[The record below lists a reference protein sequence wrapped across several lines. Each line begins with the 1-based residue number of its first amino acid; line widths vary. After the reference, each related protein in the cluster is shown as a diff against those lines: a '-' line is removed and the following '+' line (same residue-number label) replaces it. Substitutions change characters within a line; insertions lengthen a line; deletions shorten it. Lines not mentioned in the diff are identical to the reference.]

1 MTVMPSLRVLLIDAQ
16 PESDAGIDWS
26 DLLAGTDVHLS
37 VMSSPSGAVA
47 MLREN
52 GEREHHLVVLGPD
65 LTDPAEVAGRLRRA
79 LAERPLVILT
89 RGATE
94 ELRHTLS
101 SPARLLGVRWT
112 LLDLESDRAEQR
124 LREVLAAVR
133 DRRRLRTTLG
143 RINTALSTQE
153 SARLSTIHRYTASQR
168 FLGDIVRQS
177 RDAIVATSPDGT
189 IVAWNLAA
197 EALFGLDRE
206 EAVGRHVTEI
216 GDEAWAA
223 MASSLP
229 FDLAR
234 SRGDHPTDELLDIRM
249 DGRDLEVTV
258 SVIEGGDPVA
268 DGMGLA
274 VRDVTERKGLQ
285 RQLAE
290 SRRLESLGVLA
301 GGIAHV
307 INNAL
312 TTVQGNAEYLLMTD
326 ADEGERAECLRDIR
340 RSVETATDLCGQM
353 IALGGREAYAPAP
366 ADLNRLVRGHESA
379 LRASLPRAADLKL
392 ELADALPSAH
402 LDERQVQRILENL
415 VENAGEALD
424 DDAGTVIV
432 RTRAGSWSLEDR
444 GHPERLD
451 ESAEGPFVEV
461 SVRDDGTGMDADTR
475 RRALE
480 PFVSTKFMG
489 RGLGL
494 PVVLGLTRSHGG
506 TVGIDSTPGEG
517 TEVRVRFPVRSGA
530 E

>member
-1 MTVMPSLRVLLIDAQ
+1 MPSLRVLFIDAQ

-37 VMSSPSGAVA
+37 VTSSPSRAVA

-65 LTDPAEVAGRLRRA
+65 LTDPADVAGRLRRA

-89 RGATE
+89 HGSTE
-94 ELRHTLS
+94 ELRHALS

-112 LLDLESDRAEQR
+112 LIDLESERAEQR
-124 LREVLAAVR
+124 LRAALAAVR
-133 DRRRLRTTLG
+133 DRHRLRTTLG
-143 RINTALSTQE
+143 RINTTLSSQE
-153 SARLSTIHRYTASQR
+153 PARLSTLHRYTVSQR
-168 FLGDIVRQS
+168 FLGNIVRQG

-197 EALFGLDRE
+197 ETLFGLDRD

-223 MASSLP
+223 MASSVP
-229 FDLAR
+229 FGIAGSGAAD
-234 SRGDHPTDELLDIRM
+234 PTSELIDIRM

-258 SVIEGGDPVA
+258 WVIEGDASAA
-268 DGMGLA
+268 DGIGLA
-274 VRDVTERKGLQ
+274 VRDVTERKGLE

-312 TTVQGNAEYLLMTD
+312 TTIRGNAEYLLMTGTD
-326 ADEGERAECLRDIR
+326 GGEQAECLRDIR
-340 RSVETATDLCGQM
+340 SSVEKATELCEQM
-353 IALGGREAYAPAP
+353 VALGGREAYAPARH
-366 ADLNRLVRGHESA
+366 DLNQLVRGHESA
-379 LRASLPRAADLKL
+379 LRASLPRGADLKL
-392 ELADALPSAH
+392 ELADALPSVH
-402 LDERQVQRILENL
+402 VDERQVQRILENL
-415 VENAGEALD
+415 VENAAEALD

-432 RTRAGSWSLEDR
+432 RTRAGSWSLEDGR
-444 GHPERLD
+444 HPERPD

-461 SVRDDGTGMDADTR
+461 SVRDDGAGMDADTR

-494 PVVLGLTRSHGG
+494 PVVLGLARSHGA

-517 TEVRVRFPVRSGA
+517 TEVRVRFPVRADA

>member
-1 MTVMPSLRVLLIDAQ
+1 MPSLRALLIAAQ

-26 DLLAGTDVHLS
+26 DLLAGTDIHLS
-37 VMSSPSGAVA
+37 VTSSPSRAVA

-52 GEREHHLVVLGPD
+52 GEPEHHLVVLGPD
-65 LTDPAEVAGRLRRA
+65 LADPAEVAGRLRRT

-89 RGATE
+89 HGSSD
-94 ELRHTLS
+94 ELRHSLS

-112 LLDLESDRAEQR
+112 VIDLDSERAEQR
-124 LREVLAAVR
+124 LCETLAAVR

-143 RINTALSTQE
+143 RINTTLSSQA
-153 SARLSTIHRYTASQR
+153 SAKLSPLHRYTASQR
-168 FLGDIVRQS
+168 FLGNIVRHG

-197 EALFGLDRE
+197 ETLFGLDRE
-206 EAVGRHVTEI
+206 EAVGRHVAEI
-216 GDEAWAA
+216 GDEAWTA

-229 FDLAR
+229 FDIAR
-234 SRGDHPTDELLDIRM
+234 SGGAERTNELIDIGM

-258 SVIEGGDPVA
+258 SVIEGGASVA
-268 DGMGLA
+268 AGLALA
-274 VRDVTERKGLQ
+274 VRDVTERKGLE

-290 SRRLESLGVLA
+290 SRRLESLGLLA

-326 ADEGERAECLRDIR
+326 TDEEERAEGLRDIR
-340 RSVETATDLCGQM
+340 RSVEKATDLCGQM
-353 IALGGREAYAPAP
+353 IALGGREAYAPAR
-366 ADLNRLVRGHESA
+366 ADLNELVRGHQSA
-379 LRASLPRAADLKL
+379 LRTSLPPGADLKL

-402 LDERQVQRILENL
+402 VDERQVQRMLENL
-415 VENAGEALD
+415 VENSAEALAD
-424 DDAGTVIV
+424 GTGTVIV
-432 RTRAGSWSLEDR
+432 RTRAGVWGREDR
-444 GHPERLD
+444 GHPERPD
-451 ESAEGPFVEV
+451 ERAEVPFVEI
-461 SVRDDGTGMDADTR
+461 SVRDDGAGMDANIR

-494 PVVLGLTRSHGG
+494 PVVLGLARSHGG

-517 TEVRVRFPVRSGA
+517 TEVRVRFPVRAHA